1 VPGDDSHGQDWQP
14 GDLTALLRETKAAR
28 EAAGRLWPDTAD
40 RLGQLE
46 RALEAQQ
53 DGDAE

>member
-1 VPGDDSHGQDWQP
+1 MPGDDSHGQDWQP